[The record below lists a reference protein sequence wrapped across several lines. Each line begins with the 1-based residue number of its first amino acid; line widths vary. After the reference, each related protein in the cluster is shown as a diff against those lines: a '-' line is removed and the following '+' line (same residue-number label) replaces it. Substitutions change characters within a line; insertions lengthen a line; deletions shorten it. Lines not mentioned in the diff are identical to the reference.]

1 VESWTHYGLDGS
13 PHGEFPTDVQEF
25 CSSGTDDRF
34 ASYVKEEVLKI
45 RERATARS
53 FPPSEVNTL
62 QLVEQHCID
71 KNDLR
76 YCVIDEAAFKSKNL
90 YNAANY
96 EIRQSFFNDGTYLNY
111 NVMQRRMQSHEAY
124 KALPAKVSQ
133 QILMLLDKNW
143 TSFLEARDSYEE
155 DPSKF
160 TGRPKLPKYKHKT
173 EGRNILV
180 YTVQALS
187 KPGMRDGLIRP
198 SGLPITIE
206 TEHTVVD
213 QVRIVPRNGYYV
225 VEIIYTKEPVQA
237 NVDPFFCVGIDLGVT
252 NVAAIASNH
261 VGFIPRLVNGRTLKA
276 WNQWYNKRMKELKK
290 KLPKDDQERVTKQ
303 MERITNTRNRQINH
317 YLHTASKRI
326 VDFLVEE
333 GVGTVIIGKN
343 PLWKQE
349 TGIGKRNN
357 QNFVSIPHARFI
369 DMLTYKAALV
379 GIQVEV
385 REESYT
391 SKASF
396 LDLDPIPDYKPND
409 ETVHVFSGKRIG
421 RRNRLYRTKDGRKI
435 CADVNGAYNILRKSK
450 PDAFAKGIAGYVVHP
465 LRLAV

>member
-1 VESWTHYGLDGS
+1 M
-13 PHGEFPTDVQEF
+13 
-25 CSSGTDDRF
+25 
-34 ASYVKEEVLKI
+34 
-45 RERATARS
+45 
-53 FPPSEVNTL
+53 
-62 QLVEQHCID
+62 QLVEQHVID
-71 KNDLR
+71 RHDPR
-76 YCVIDEAAFKSKNL
+76 YAIIDEAAFASKNL

-96 EIRQSFFNDGTYLNY
+96 EIRQAFIHEGKYLNY
-111 NVMQRRMQSHEAY
+111 NEMQRRMQSHEAY

-133 QILMLLDKNW
+133 QILMLLDNNW
-143 TSFLEARDSYEE
+143 TSFFEAREAYEE

-160 TGRPKLPKYKHKT
+160 CGRPRLPKYKHKT

-187 KPGMRDGLIRP
+187 KPGVRDGLIRP
-198 SGLPITIE
+198 SGLPITVE

-225 VEIIYTKEPVQA
+225 VEVIYTKEPAQA
-237 NVDPFFCVGIDLGVT
+237 NVDPAFCVGIDLGVT
-252 NVAAIASNH
+252 NLAAIAANRE
-261 VGFIPRLVNGRTLKA
+261 GFLPRLVNGRPLKA
-276 WNQWYNKRMKELKK
+276 WNQWYNKRMRELRN
-290 KLPKDDQERVTKQ
+290 KLPKDDRERVTKQ

-349 TGIGKRNN
+349 TGMGKRNN

-369 DMLTYKAALV
+369 EMLAYKAALV
-379 GIQVEV
+379 AIQVEV

-391 SKASF
+391 SQASF
-396 LDLDPIPDYKPND
+396 LDLDPIPTYTPND
-409 ETVHVFSGKRIG
+409 EEEHLFSGKRIG
-421 RRNRLYRTKDGRKI
+421 RRNRLYRMKDGHKI
-435 CADVNGAYNILRKSK
+435 CADMNGAYNILRKSK
-450 PDAFAKGIAGYVVHP
+450 PDAFADASAKGIAAYVVQP
-465 LRLAV
+465 VRLAI

>member
-1 VESWTHYGLDGS
+1 M
-13 PHGEFPTDVQEF
+13 GERIHQ
-25 CSSGTDDRF
+25 
-34 ASYVKEEVLKI
+34 KK
-45 RERATARS
+45 
-53 FPPSEVNTL
+53 EVNSM
-62 QLVEQHCID
+62 QLVEQHVINKHD
-71 KNDLR
+71 PR
-76 YCVIDEAAFKSKNL
+76 YSVIDEAAFKSKNL
-90 YNAANY
+90 YNAALY
-96 EIRQSFFNDGTYLNY
+96 EIRQAFFHDGTYLNY
-111 NVMQRRMQSHEAY
+111 NQTDRRMQPHEAY

-143 TSFLEARDSYEE
+143 TAFFEACEAYEE

-160 TGRPKLPKYKHKT
+160 TGRPRLPKYKHKT

-187 KPGMRDGLIRP
+187 KPAMRDGLIRP
-198 SGLPITIE
+198 SGLPITVE
-206 TEHTVVD
+206 TEHTVID
-213 QVRIVPRNGYYV
+213 QVRIVPKQGYYV
-225 VEIIYTKEPVQA
+225 VEVVYERAPVQTK
-237 NVDPFFCVGIDLGVT
+237 VDPSFCVGIDLGVT
-252 NVAAIASNH
+252 NLAAIASNRE
-261 VGFIPRLVNGRTLKA
+261 GFVPRLVNGRPVKA

-290 KLPKDDQERVTKQ
+290 RLPKADRERVTKQ
-303 MERITNTRNRQINH
+303 MERITNTRNRQIQH

-326 VDFLVEE
+326 IDFLVKE

-349 TGIGKRNN
+349 TGMGRKNN

-396 LDLDPIPDYKPND
+396 LDLDEIPVYHPNND
-409 ETVHVFSGKRIG
+409 TQYIFSGKRIG
-421 RRNRLYRTKDGRKI
+421 RRNRLYRAKDGRKI
-435 CADVNGAYNILRKSK
+435 CADVNGAYNILRKSR
-450 PDAFAKGIAGYVVHP
+450 PDAFADAGAKGIAAYVVQP
-465 LRLAV
+465 VRLAV